1 LNKPDETMNLSGVE
15 FEFTEE
21 KEIDDR
27 GWVVH
32 SLEAYGKLDHP
43 KFINPKTSVG
53 HIKVSYVPEETWE
66 EKYSGDFGFIR
77 WLRDVKSVIRP
88 DREMNGPIAA
98 YTSGFSKE
106 VESWDKWISNNRKQY
121 SKKTEEEKRTLFW
134 EYVKKLKERYWE
146 KYEEFFD
153 FHVGKPIVDYICVEE
168 EHRRKGIGSML
179 YETMAKILG
188 NCFDLRL
195 YASGIQTEKAEKAWE
210 KNKKIHPTIS
220 EISKSGIERI
230 AIDYTESSH
239 KVLKQRKLA
248 RV

>member
-1 LNKPDETMNLSGVE
+1 MDLSGVE

-43 KFINPKTSVG
+43 KFINSKTSVG
-53 HIKVSYVPEETWE
+53 YIKVSYIPEETWE
-66 EKYSGDFGFIR
+66 KKYSGDFGFIR
-77 WLRDVKSVIRP
+77 WLRDAKSVVYP
-88 DREMNGPIAA
+88 DRKMDGPIGA

-106 VESWDKWISNNRKQY
+106 VDSWDKWISDNHNQY
-121 SKKTEEEKRTLFW
+121 LEKTEEEKRTLFW
-134 EYVKKLKERYWE
+134 RYVEKLKEKYWDE
-146 KYEEFFD
+146 YEEFFD
-153 FHVGKPIVDYICVEE
+153 FHVGKPIVDYICVEK

-179 YETMAKILG
+179 YETMAKTLANRFG
-188 NCFDLRL
+188 LRL

-220 EISKSGIERI
+220 EVSKSGIERI
-230 AIDYTESSH
+230 AIDYIESSH
-239 KVLKQRKLA
+239 DVSEQRSLA